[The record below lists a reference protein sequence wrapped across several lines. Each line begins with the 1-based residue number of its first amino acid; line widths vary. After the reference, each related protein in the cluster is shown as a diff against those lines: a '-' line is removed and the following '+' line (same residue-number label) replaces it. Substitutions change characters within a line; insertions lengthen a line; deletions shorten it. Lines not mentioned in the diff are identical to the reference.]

1 MCRSSGEGLSHGE
14 PCCFVRKRPPC
25 CFHHN
30 RNGMVGYLFG
40 ARFRSTLDKSW
51 CALSRS
57 GSSRCQHRRGLIVI
71 LGVVRSGRAGLAAF
85 AVGGYITAAY
95 WFTSSTSFANSA
107 VTIGRTI
114 TNTFASIAPSSVP
127 VFILMQI
134 AGALAAVA
142 LGVFLFP
149 HTPASD
155 LVVPQQS
162 AEES

>member
-1 MCRSSGEGLSHGE
+1 
-14 PCCFVRKRPPC
+14 
-25 CFHHN
+25 
-30 RNGMVGYLFG
+30 MVGYLFG

-71 LGVVRSGRAGLAAF
+71 LGVIRSGRAGLAAF

-95 WFTSSTSFANSA
+95 WFTSSTSFANPA

-127 VFILMQI
+127 CSSSCKSLEHSRPSHSVCSSSRTL
-134 AGALAAVA
+134 
-142 LGVFLFP
+142 P
-149 HTPASD
+149 PAT
-155 LVVPQQS
+155 
-162 AEES
+162 